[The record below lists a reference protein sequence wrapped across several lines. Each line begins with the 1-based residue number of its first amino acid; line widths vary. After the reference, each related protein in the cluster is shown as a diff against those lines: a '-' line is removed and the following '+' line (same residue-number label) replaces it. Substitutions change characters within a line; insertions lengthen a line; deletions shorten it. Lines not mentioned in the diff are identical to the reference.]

1 MLILKNF
8 AIINKILL
16 KKILYYQVMKV
27 ISIFV
32 LIKLFS
38 KLVLKHN
45 SSFYKIFHLLSIHG
59 KLVNNH
65 ILDKIKNLRYTKF

>member
-1 MLILKNF
+1 MLLLK
-8 AIINKILL
+8 INKIFL
-16 KKILYYQVMKV
+16 KKILYYQVIKV

-45 SSFYKIFHLLSIHG
+45 SSFYKIFHLLSIEG
-59 KLVNNH
+59 KLVNTY
-65 ILDKIKNLRYTKF
+65 ILDKIKKLRYTKFQ